1 MIKICIIAPYEYT
14 IPAIQG
20 GALEKIVES
29 ICVENEK
36 QKKMNITVLA
46 TFHKDNE
53 NVNNKFSY
61 TQFVYFKKNFLDKM
75 WFLFFRIIKKM
86 LKKYIPAYLR
96 IVSVKRWLER
106 NSDNFD
112 IFVFEDGLT
121 YMLPYLFENI
131 DRRKIVSH
139 LHWVG
144 DPNIESNKY
153 ISQLMPVSEFVGNV
167 WGSKIDTPQINI
179 SVVKNGIKVEN
190 FKKQLSKLEQNKLRK
205 KLEIDNE
212 AFVVLY
218 IGRIVKEKGIRELLQ
233 AIELIESN
241 NIVLLLIGSAKFA
254 MNSMTSYEKEVKAII
269 DKAKHK
275 IIQLGY
281 VHNDEL
287 YKYQNISNI
296 AVIPTIIEEAAPL
309 ACVEN
314 MAAGLP
320 LIITNSGGMP
330 EYVGK
335 NCSIMV
341 DKTYD
346 LEINIAKSIT
356 YLMNNA
362 DVCERMSKVAK
373 INAENYSTKIMYDN
387 FWKILEC
394 KVKENNENN

>member
-1 MIKICIIAPYEYT
+1 M
-14 IPAIQG
+14 
-20 GALEKIVES
+20 
-29 ICVENEK
+29 
-36 QKKMNITVLA
+36 
-46 TFHKDNE
+46 
-53 NVNNKFSY
+53 
-61 TQFVYFKKNFLDKM
+61 
-75 WFLFFRIIKKM
+75 
-86 LKKYIPAYLR
+86 
-96 IVSVKRWLER
+96 KRWLER

-167 WGSKIDTPQINI
+167 WDSKIDTPQINI

-314 MAAGLP
+314 MAAGLH
-320 LIITNSGGMP
+320 
-330 EYVGK
+330 
-335 NCSIMV
+335 
-341 DKTYD
+341 
-346 LEINIAKSIT
+346 
-356 YLMNNA
+356 
-362 DVCERMSKVAK
+362 
-373 INAENYSTKIMYDN
+373 
-387 FWKILEC
+387 
-394 KVKENNENN
+394 